1 MRVCALNFKGG
12 CGRTTLSLQLA
23 AFYAKQR
30 QRTLLHDRDPQG
42 SALAWAA
49 LAEETPF
56 SVGSSRS
63 PGFQVEIIDTAP
75 RMPINGVVPQADLY
89 LIPTLLDAVSFV
101 VFLHTVAFVQ
111 ERGLPHVI
119 VANRVNERRA
129 EHRARLTAPELAGA
143 LVVRERAAYSASYDL
158 GQSVFDLPGR
168 WAGDAQAEIDRIASA
183 IHGLTTMGRAAA

>member
-1 MRVCALNFKGG
+1 MRLCALNFKGG

-23 AFYAKQR
+23 AFYAKR

-49 LAEETPF
+49 LAQDTPF

-63 PGFQVEIIDTAP
+63 PGFQVQIIDTAP
-75 RMPINGVVPQADLY
+75 RMPVNGVVPQADLY
-89 LIPTLLDAVSFV
+89 VVPTLLDAVSFV
-101 VFLHTVAFVQ
+101 VFLHTLSFVQ

-129 EHRARLTAPELAGA
+129 EHRARLTAPELVGA
-143 LVVRERAAYSASYDL
+143 LVV
-158 GQSVFDLPGR
+158 
-168 WAGDAQAEIDRIASA
+168 
-183 IHGLTTMGRAAA
+183 HGLTTMGRVAA